1 MTPVPAVCDE
11 IVLFLKV
18 LYLPVGLFS
27 GFVGGYFD
35 LTYLVSAAVVPVRVS
50 LSQRVRG
57 MILEVFLRFL

>member
-35 LTYLVSAAVVPVRVS
+35 LTYLISAAVV
-50 LSQRVRG
+50 QCG
-57 MILEVFLRFL
+57 YAFHKECEG